1 MGTRIRGR
9 YKVPGRRTSLFGA
22 CRLFIADSIL
32 DGQSKVSLK
41 HINKSW
47 EKLARLKVEIISI
60 LLE

>member
-22 CRLFIADSIL
+22 SRLFIADSIL

-47 EKLARLKVEIISI
+47 GKISTI
-60 LLE
+60 KS